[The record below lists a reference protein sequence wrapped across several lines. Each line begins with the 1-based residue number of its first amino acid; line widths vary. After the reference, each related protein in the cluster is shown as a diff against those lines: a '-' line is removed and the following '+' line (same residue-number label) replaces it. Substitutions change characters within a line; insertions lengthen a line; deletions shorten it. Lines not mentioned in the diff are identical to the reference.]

1 MECFW
6 DDSAPYMIPAML
18 RNEED
23 EIVNYSNWTEPEE
36 VDREMFGN
44 DVISVMKIQKKIHTT
59 PELRLYTAPDVIQH
73 IALMQRDPLSVTIMV
88 RQSQAGSPYASRHQ
102 EWFKW
107 EFITPDVRSHRTGI
121 R

>member
-1 MECFW
+1 MTCFW

-36 VDREMFGN
+36 SDREMFGN

-59 PELRLYTAPDVIQH
+59 PELRLYTAPDVI
-73 IALMQRDPLSVTIMV
+73 
-88 RQSQAGSPYASRHQ
+88 
-102 EWFKW
+102 
-107 EFITPDVRSHRTGI
+107 
-121 R
+121 